1 MALASGFKVNTNTT
15 SFQTYRSYSKS
26 QAGLEQN
33 IERLSSGLRINR
45 AADDTAGQAIGQRM
59 RNQAT
64 GMRQAVRNSQQAT
77 NYLQTA
83 EGGLNEIHGILSRMR
98 ELAVQAASDNLTD
111 NDRFSI
117 ELEYSQ
123 LKDEVS
129 RIGDSTTYNN
139 MKLIDGSR
147 AKGLT
152 STGSF
157 SVSEP
162 ENTDVINDSTLTA
175 PSAFSNVEFTFD
187 STAAAGSEV
196 SANDG
201 NAYTYELDTNTVS
214 IVKTGSGGEK
224 LTFDL
229 AAGSTA
235 LEDLDEVTLH
245 VGSTAM
251 NDGVAKAK
259 VSSYTANGTYTFS
272 DDGGDTIKLTGPDG
286 HPHEVT
292 KAGGFSAGD
301 EIQFDEAGIVVKL
314 ASDYSNLNGS
324 KLVVD
329 DGAFT
334 TIQVGAYNDADQA
347 ASVASVGTNT
357 TENRITFNIADATSE
372 GLGISATGLSALDGA
387 QSAINY
393 LDSAIEKVNDERSN
407 IGSLQNRFEFSVSN
421 LQSGIQNTE
430 ASRSTILDA
439 DFAVEAAG
447 LAKNQ
452 ILTQSGTAM
461 LAQANQISQNV
472 LSLLK

>member
-1 MALASGFKVNTNTT
+1 MALASGFKVKNNTT
-15 SFQTYRSYSKS
+15 SLQTYRSYSKS

-45 AADDTAGQAIGQRM
+45 AADDTAGQAISQRM

-129 RIGDSTTYNN
+129 RIGNGTEYNN
-139 MKLIDGSR
+139 MTLINGAR
-147 AKGLT
+147 AKRVDKASMGANQIA
-152 STGSF
+152 SF
-157 SVSEP
+157 SVNSNVTTNDTFDFVQVDTGEITLRNTSATSSQTQTLYQP
-162 ENTDVINDSTLTA
+162 DGGFKTGDVLNFDELGITIELASQFLDIDDQNEVDATDVDA
-175 PSAFSNVEFTFD
+175 PTVTHKFT
-187 STAAAGSEV
+187 
-196 SANDG
+196 
-201 NAYTYELDTNTVS
+201 
-214 IVKTGSGGEK
+214 
-224 LTFDL
+224 
-229 AAGSTA
+229 
-235 LEDLDEVTLH
+235 VTQ
-245 VGSTAM
+245 
-251 NDGVAKAK
+251 
-259 VSSYTANGTYTFS
+259 
-272 DDGGDTIKLTGPDG
+272 GDF
-286 HPHEVT
+286 VT
-292 KAGGFSAGD
+292 MQ
-301 EIQFDEAGIVVKL
+301 I
-314 ASDYSNLNGS
+314 
-324 KLVVD
+324 
-329 DGAFT
+329 
-334 TIQVGAYNDADQA
+334 GAYNDAKHAGTDASDANDQG
-347 ASVASVGTNT
+347 V
-357 TENRITFNIADATSE
+357 TENRITLNISDATAR
-372 GLGISATGLSALDGA
+372 GLGIQDSGVDALANA
-387 QSAINY
+387 QRAVNA

-407 IGSLQNRFEFSVSN
+407 IGSLQNRFEFAVSN
-421 LQSGIQNTE
+421 LQSGIQNTD
-430 ASRSTILDA
+430 ASRSSILDA